1 MKPLSTFYLKL
12 LAWLLLFGAC
22 TLLYEYLTRED
33 FKIAIFLWSF
43 LFMSFLFFLSARFH
57 ISVLRDLGV
66 TEFTESELGS
76 SHSIILNSRLPLDKV
91 RDVLVNNYIFSKIR
105 LNEESAILTAQ
116 KHEYF
121 LLRLDIVKI
130 ECIGS
135 SDKTYRYKLTSAP
148 WWKYTVLDH
157 GRNLRTIK
165 LIQNQIESRSPILN
179 TSMTETNSVLS
190 FS

>member
-1 MKPLSTFYLKL
+1 MKLKD
-12 LAWLLLFGAC
+12 F
-22 TLLYEYLTRED
+22 LT
-33 FKIAIFLWSF
+33 IL
-43 LFMSFLFFLSARFH
+43 
-57 ISVLRDLGV
+57 
-66 TEFTESELGS
+66 FTESELGS